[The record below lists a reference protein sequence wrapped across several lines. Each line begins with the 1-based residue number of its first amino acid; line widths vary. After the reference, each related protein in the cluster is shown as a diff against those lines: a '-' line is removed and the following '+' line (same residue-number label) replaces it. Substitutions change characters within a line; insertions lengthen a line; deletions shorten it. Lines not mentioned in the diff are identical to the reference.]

1 MLDMHVLLRACAMQR
16 LKFAMCQV
24 CHINPRPRY
33 SVNTLHPAVLG
44 FLLDWLVCTYG
55 AGTVLQNT
63 RLVINL
69 PFLNH
74 KELFKNTG
82 SIHCP
87 CSIPSFY
94 LSFPIESSPSAS
106 VR

>member
-44 FLLDWLVCTYG
+44 FLLDLLVCTYG
-55 AGTVLQNT
+55 AGTALQNT
-63 RLVINL
+63 GLVINL

-74 KELFKNTG
+74 RHYFKTQVVFTVQA
-82 SIHCP
+82 P
-87 CSIPSFY
+87 
-94 LSFPIESSPSAS
+94 FPPFTCHFL
-106 VR
+106 